1 MSTVRKVP
9 LRKCIGCNEMKNK
22 KEMIRVVKT
31 TEGTIIPD
39 TTGRMNGRGAYVCSL
54 ECLGKAMKNKGLS
67 RSLKAEIPSEVY
79 EQLKEAFAKIEQSIC
94 DRAGR
99 KERQR
104 IPCHSGG
111 NGVGQYTEEI
121 SQYVCIL

>member
-31 TEGTIIPD
+31 TEGTIVPD
-39 TTGRMNGRGAYVCSL
+39 TTGRMNGRGAYV
-54 ECLGKAMKNKGLS
+54 

-79 EQLKEAFAKIEQSIC
+79 EQLKEAFAKIEQS
-94 DRAGR
+94 
-99 KERQR
+99 K
-104 IPCHSGG
+104 
-111 NGVGQYTEEI
+111 
-121 SQYVCIL
+121 

>member
-22 KEMIRVVKT
+22 KEMIRVV
-31 TEGTIIPD
+31 IVPD
-39 TTGRMNGRGAYVCSL
+39 ITGRMNGRGAYVCSL

-79 EQLKEAFAKIEQSIC
+79 EQLKEAFAKIEQS
-94 DRAGR
+94 
-99 KERQR
+99 K
-104 IPCHSGG
+104 
-111 NGVGQYTEEI
+111 
-121 SQYVCIL
+121 